1 MCGIVG
7 YFGKTSAEE
16 ILIDGLQKLEY
27 RGYDSAGIAVLEN
40 GKINVIKTTGK
51 LKNLKERLKSETITG
66 TVGIG
71 HTRWATHGAPSFVNS
86 HPHLSNDNTVAVV
99 HNGIIENYLEIKQRL
114 MDEGIVFQSDTDTE
128 IIPNLI
134 AQYYREEPDFLKAV
148 TRAVKEFRG
157 SFALAILSLKEPGKL
172 IAVRK
177 DSPLIVG
184 LGEGEGFVA
193 SDVPAILKYTR
204 QVVYLNDLE
213 LAVLSAGQPL
223 FYDLD
228 GNQIEKAINLI
239 EWSDEAAEKGGY
251 DHFTQ
256 KEIFEQPKALRDTM
270 TGRIIPGSPI
280 HLPEFKI
287 SKTEIDN
294 LSRIYIVA
302 CGTAYHAG
310 LVGKKAIETLAKI
323 PVETDV
329 ASEFRYKDPLI
340 DNRTMVIVISQS
352 GETADT
358 LAVLRDGK
366 AKGARVI
373 AITNVVGSSVSREA
387 DEVFYTWAGSEIGVA
402 STKAYLTQLIAMYT
416 LGIYF
421 AEVTGRITPEDSD
434 ELKTEMLNL
443 PEKVAEALKLND
455 EVKAY
460 AELIYE
466 KTDAYFLGRGMDYLV
481 SLEASLKLKELT
493 YIHSEGIQ
501 GGELKHGPIAL
512 IEAGTVV
519 ISTMTQESLVEKMV
533 SNLKEV
539 HSRGADIL
547 AIVSANYAEMV
558 RPQVDHIIVI
568 PEVLDLL
575 STVVSIIPLQLLA
588 YQVCTL
594 KGLDVDKPRNLAKS
608 VTVE

>member
-7 YFGKTSAEE
+7 YFGKTSAEQ

-51 LKNLKERLKSETITG
+51 LKNLKEQLKSETITG

-134 AQYYREEPDFLKAV
+134 AQYYKEEPDFLKAV

-157 SFALAILSLKEPGKL
+157 SFALAILSLKEPDKL

-223 FYDLD
+223 FFDLD
-228 GNQIEKAINLI
+228 GNQIEKAIHLI
-239 EWSDEAAEKGGY
+239 EWSAEAAEKGGY

-340 DNRTMVIVISQS
+340 DNKTMVIVISQS

-387 DEVFYTWAGSEIGVA
+387 DEVFYTWAGPEIGVA

-421 AEVTGRITPEDSD
+421 AEVTGRITPKDSD
-434 ELKTEMLNL
+434 ALKTEMLNL

-460 AELIYE
+460 AELIYD

>member
-1 MCGIVG
+1 M
-7 YFGKTSAEE
+7 
-16 ILIDGLQKLEY
+16 
-27 RGYDSAGIAVLEN
+27 
-40 GKINVIKTTGK
+40 
-51 LKNLKERLKSETITG
+51 
-66 TVGIG
+66 
-71 HTRWATHGAPSFVNS
+71 
-86 HPHLSNDNTVAVV
+86 
-99 HNGIIENYLEIKQRL
+99 
-114 MDEGIVFQSDTDTE
+114 
-128 IIPNLI
+128 
-134 AQYYREEPDFLKAV
+134 
-148 TRAVKEFRG
+148 
-157 SFALAILSLKEPGKL
+157 
-172 IAVRK
+172 
-177 DSPLIVG
+177 
-184 LGEGEGFVA
+184 
-193 SDVPAILKYTR
+193 
-204 QVVYLNDLE
+204 
-213 LAVLSAGQPL
+213 
-223 FYDLD
+223 
-228 GNQIEKAINLI
+228 
-239 EWSDEAAEKGGY
+239 
-251 DHFTQ
+251 
-256 KEIFEQPKALRDTM
+256 
-270 TGRIIPGSPI
+270 
-280 HLPEFKI
+280 
-287 SKTEIDN
+287 
-294 LSRIYIVA
+294 
-302 CGTAYHAG
+302 
-310 LVGKKAIETLAKI
+310 
-323 PVETDV
+323 
-329 ASEFRYKDPLI
+329 
-340 DNRTMVIVISQS
+340 
-352 GETADT
+352 
-358 LAVLRDGK
+358 
-366 AKGARVI
+366 
-373 AITNVVGSSVSREA
+373 VGSSVSREA
-387 DEVFYTWAGSEIGVA
+387 DEVFYTWAGPEIGVA

-421 AEVTGRITPEDSD
+421 AEVTGRITPKDSD
-434 ELKTEMLNL
+434 ALKTEMLNL

-460 AELIYE
+460 AELIYD